1 MLRPEWLTLI
11 LLFTS
16 GTHAAVVQKT
26 FKVSAQIAA
35 GCALGAG
42 DGSQTTDFGT
52 LSFGTLSSLYSN
64 VDVASTSGAGSIIVT
79 CTPGT
84 AISIALDYGVNG
96 GSASQRYIRTATT
109 TPWRISFIRTPT
121 ALTFGATV
129 RKP

>member
-52 LSFGTLSSLYSN
+52 LSFGTLSSLYLSL
-64 VDVASTSGAGSIIVT
+64 IHI
-79 CTPGT
+79 
-84 AISIALDYGVNG
+84 
-96 GSASQRYIRTATT
+96 
-109 TPWRISFIRTPT
+109 
-121 ALTFGATV
+121 
-129 RKP
+129 